1 MALNPN
7 NGRQIYPTW
16 SAQQLAEHQ
25 NKLKVSPTDCYVTL
39 HHIGKTFILP
49 VDPDAVSDSMNVSF
63 AENNPLSRSAP
74 IYSYQ
79 NSGPRTVSATW
90 TLHRDLCREF
100 NPDWAKAGED
110 PVDLLVTNLDA
121 LVLPDYNAANKIVNP
136 PLVSLKIRDEIYI
149 KGVVTGSVGITYNL
163 PIINYGTEDAPSY
176 KYAIITISFGVNEIT
191 PYSASILPSVGGKF
205 RGPYN
210 LTSSTSNGASG
221 GWAVGDNSRTWL
233 GGGGGRMTQQY
244 V

>member
-7 NGRQIYPTW
+7 NGRQSYPTW
-16 SAQQLAEHQ
+16 SAQQIAEHKNNLQ
-25 NKLKVSPTDCYVTL
+25 VSPTDCYITL

-49 VDPDAVSDSMNVSF
+49 VDPDAVSDNMNVSF

-79 NSGPRTVSATW
+79 NSGPRSVQATW

-121 LVLPDYNAANKIVNP
+121 LVLPDYNAASKIVNP

-149 KGVVTGSVGITYNL
+149 KGVVTGNVGLTYNL
-163 PIINYGTEDAPSY
+163 PIINYGTETSPSY
-176 KYAIITISFGVNEIT
+176 KYAMVSISFGVNEIT

-205 RGPYN
+205 RQPYN
-210 LTSSTSNGASG
+210 FVSTSSALDSSS
-221 GWAVGDNSRTWL
+221 GWAVGDNSRSWFNS
-233 GGGGGRMTQQY
+233 GGIRT
-244 V
+244 